1 MAIEDE
7 IINISDIDIG
17 TEILK
22 SDKLLIETNNGT
34 KMIAFK
40 DFVVGPDNISA
51 VRQDQIEGNAI
62 GEATTDFTV
71 VTGFNI
77 LTDATTPGLNTAY
90 DQISGTVE
98 LGKFNFNAIANL
110 ASVSADIASNT
121 AAVNELR
128 KVLDNLA
135 TTLGNTSSTVLNSI
149 VLSTS
154 ATDFSVTGAT
164 GGFFHSGAKRNVSF
178 AIAELDPSTT
188 NANASLTLDPF
199 KVTFPDEDE
208 GFVDGTRFAIVGNF
222 IMNIRTS
229 GFNSKENGTI
239 TIFRDKAAGGTE
251 AVASFTAKGNT
262 KNLTNPIDINTV
274 VTIKFGD
281 SLRLVADSPVQRG
294 TLHGYKL

>member
-51 VRQDQIEGNAI
+51 VRQDQIESNAI
-62 GEATTDFTV
+62 GEANTDFTV
-71 VTGFNI
+71 VTGFDI

-98 LGKFNFNAIANL
+98 LGKFNYNAIANL

-121 AAVNELR
+121 SALNELR

-154 ATDFSVTGAT
+154 ATDFTVAGAT

-178 AIAELDPSTT
+178 AVAELNPSTT
-188 NANASLTLDPF
+188 NTNASLTLDPF
-199 KVTFPDEDE
+199 KVTFPDENE
-208 GFVDGTRFAIVGNF
+208 GFVESRFSIVGNF
-222 IMNIRTS
+222 IMNVRTS
-229 GFNSKENGTI
+229 GTGRENGTI

-262 KNLTNPIDINTV
+262 KTVTNPLDVNTV
-274 VTIKFGD
+274 VTIKYGD
-281 SLRLVADSPVQRG
+281 SLRLVADSPVQSG
-294 TLHGYKL
+294 TLHGYRL

>member
-51 VRQDQIEGNAI
+51 VRQDQIENNAI
-62 GEATTDFTV
+62 GEANTDFTV
-71 VTGFNI
+71 VTGFDI

-98 LGKFNFNAIANL
+98 LGKFNYNAIANL

-121 AAVNELR
+121 SALNELR

-154 ATDFSVTGAT
+154 ATDFTVAGAT

-178 AIAELDPSTT
+178 AVAELNPSTT
-188 NANASLTLDPF
+188 NTNASLTLDPF
-199 KVTFPDEDE
+199 KVTFPDENE
-208 GFVDGTRFAIVGNF
+208 GFVESRFSIVGNF
-222 IMNIRTS
+222 IMNVRTS
-229 GFNSKENGTI
+229 GTGRENGTI

-262 KNLTNPIDINTV
+262 KTVTNPLDVNTV
-274 VTIKFGD
+274 VTIKYGD
-281 SLRLVADSPVQRG
+281 SLRLVADSPVQSG
-294 TLHGYKL
+294 TLHGYRL